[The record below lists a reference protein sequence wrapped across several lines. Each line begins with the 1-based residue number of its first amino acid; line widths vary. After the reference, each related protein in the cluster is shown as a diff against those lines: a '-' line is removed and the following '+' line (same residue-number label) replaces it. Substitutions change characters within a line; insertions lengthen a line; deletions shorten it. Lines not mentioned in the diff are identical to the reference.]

1 MTAVLKN
8 TLNST
13 VKQSL
18 ERKILCTQPFESPHY
33 FIQKKFYS
41 KKKKKSP
48 NLLDGIYPKKK
59 NAPKVNQAATALS

>member
-33 FIQKKFYS
+33 FIQKK
-41 KKKKKSP
+41 KKVQ
-48 NLLDGIYPKKK
+48 IYWMEYIQKRSMHQK
-59 NAPKVNQAATALS
+59 

>member
-33 FIQKKFYS
+33 FIQKK
-41 KKKKKSP
+41 KSP

-59 NAPKVNQAATALS
+59 YAPKVNQAATALS